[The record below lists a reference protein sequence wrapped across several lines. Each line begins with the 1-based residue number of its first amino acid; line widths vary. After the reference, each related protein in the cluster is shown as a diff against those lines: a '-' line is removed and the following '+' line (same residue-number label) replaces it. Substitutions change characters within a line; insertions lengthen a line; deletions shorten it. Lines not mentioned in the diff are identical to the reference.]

1 MHFEEI
7 TSIGNFTTLTLIKSL
22 FEAQNIKFILW
33 GEQMMNADT
42 MSGGGAARL
51 FVAEM
56 DVEQAKE
63 ILKNMTIEKKTYLF

>member
-1 MHFEEI
+1 
-7 TSIGNFTTLTLIKSL
+7 
-22 FEAQNIKFILW
+22 
-33 GEQMMNADT
+33 MMNADT